1 LKETAVRIRHTT
13 VRGLVAAGAT
23 IALLTACGGGADPAD
38 EPSADG
44 TGVAE
49 DEPDEDAA
57 PERADADLVV
67 WADDVKAQALREP
80 AARWADANGI
90 TVAVQ
95 SVSGDLRDLFITADQ
110 ASNGPDVILGAH
122 DWIGALVQNSA
133 ITPVA
138 IPDTS
143 DFSPTALDA
152 ITYEGQTFGV
162 PYGVETLGLF
172 ANTALTAVPEP
183 ATIEELV
190 EAGRAGGAENP
201 LCLQIGL
208 QGDAYH
214 LQPLFTA
221 GGGYVFGAD
230 PGGTLDPGD
239 VGIDSEGG
247 LLAAERI
254 GALGD
259 QGVLR
264 TSVDGSNSIPL
275 FADGSCAYLVSGP
288 WAIAQVEEAGIDYVL
303 GRIPGFD
310 GLHEARP
317 FATVNSFYL
326 AANGQNPAFAQQFV
340 ADVAGSTEIVR
351 SMFESNQMPPTQ
363 RSLMAELQ
371 DAYPAMVT
379 IGELAEAADPMPA
392 IPEMSAVW
400 GPLGQ
405 SQAAVVEGADPRST
419 FTKAADEIR
428 SATSS

>member
-1 LKETAVRIRHTT
+1 MRIRHTT
-13 VRGLVAAGAT
+13 ARGLVAAGAT
-23 IALLTACGGGADPAD
+23 LLLLTACGGSGATD
-38 EPSADG
+38 EPAADD
-44 TGVAE
+44 TAAAQ
-49 DEPDEDAA
+49 DEPYEDAA
-57 PERADADLVV
+57 PERADADLVI
-67 WADDVKAQALREP
+67 WADDVKAKALRGP
-80 AARWADANGI
+80 AEEWAGANGI
-90 TVAVQ
+90 SVAVQ

-110 ASNGPDVILGAH
+110 ASNGPDVLLGAH

-143 DFSPTALDA
+143 DFSTTALDA

-172 ANTALTAVPEP
+172 ANTARTAVPEP
-183 ATIEELV
+183 ATLEELV

-201 LCLQIGL
+201 LCLQVGL

-214 LQPLFTA
+214 LQPLFTS
-221 GGGYVFGAD
+221 GGGYVFGTRD
-230 PGGTLDPGD
+230 DGTLDPTD
-239 VGIDSEGG
+239 VGLDSEGG
-247 LLAAERI
+247 LVAAERI
-254 GALGD
+254 GALGE

-275 FADGSCAYLVSGP
+275 FTDGACAYLISGP
-288 WAIAQVEEAGIDYVL
+288 WAIDQVEEAGLDYVL
-303 GRIPGFD
+303 GPIPGFA
-310 GLHEARP
+310 GLEQARP
-317 FATVNSFYL
+317 FATVNNFYL
-326 AANGQNPAFAQQFV
+326 AANGRNPAFAQQFV
-340 ADVAGSTEIVR
+340 ADVAGSTDVVR
-351 SMFESNQMPPTQ
+351 GMFESNQMPPTQ

-371 DAYPAMVT
+371 EDYPAMVT

-419 FTKAADEIR
+419 FTAAADEIR
-428 SATSS
+428 AATSS

>member
-1 LKETAVRIRHTT
+1 MRIRHTT
-13 VRGLVAAGAT
+13 VRGLVALGAT
-23 IALLTACGGGADPAD
+23 IALLTACGGGDDAGTPD
-38 EPSADG
+38 ETPSDDAA
-44 TGVAE
+44 TTE
-49 DEPDEDAA
+49 EDEDAA
-57 PERADADLVV
+57 PVRADADLVI
-67 WADDVKAQALREP
+67 WADDVKAQALRAP
-80 AARWADANGI
+80 AEAWARDNGI

-110 ASNGPDVILGAH
+110 ASNGPDVLLGAH

-143 DFSPTALDA
+143 DFSETALDA

-172 ANTALTAVPEP
+172 ANTALTAAPEP
-183 ATIEELV
+183 ATMEELV
-190 EAGRAGGAENP
+190 EAGRAGGAANP
-201 LCLQIGL
+201 LCLQVGL

-214 LQPLFTA
+214 LQPLFTS
-221 GGGYVFGAD
+221 GGGYVFGRSAD
-230 PGGTLDPGD
+230 GTLDPTD

-247 LLAAERI
+247 LVAAERI
-254 GALGD
+254 GALAE

-264 TSVDGSNSIPL
+264 TSIDGTNSIPL
-275 FADGSCAYLVSGP
+275 FAEGDCAYLISGP
-288 WAIAQVEEAGIDYVL
+288 WAIDQVEEAGIDYVL
-303 GRIPGFD
+303 GRIPGFA
-310 GLHEARP
+310 GLEEARP
-317 FATVNSFYL
+317 FATVNNFYL
-326 AANGQNPAFAQQFV
+326 AANGENPAFAQQFV
-340 ADVAGSTEIVR
+340 ADAASSTDIVR
-351 SMFESNQMPPTQ
+351 GMFESNQMPPTQ

-419 FTKAADEIR
+419 FAKAADEIR
-428 SATSS
+428 SATS